1 MRGRNESFGKR
12 INNPCRISCGEKKKK
27 KKKKEKREKRG
38 GEMRAGDVGFSGRCT
53 FLLLSSCIGF
63 SVFRSSF
70 CLVAWN
76 NVTAH

>member
-1 MRGRNESFGKR
+1 
-12 INNPCRISCGEKKKK
+12 
-27 KKKKEKREKRG
+27 
-38 GEMRAGDVGFSGRCT
+38 MRAGDVGFSERCT